1 MMRTS
6 KPLSPRS
13 LTISPA
19 APCAVL
25 DEGLDLAA
33 PAEHEGVSDMNQ
45 RGKIDVGYPAGDQ
58 FDKPLVDAAILG
70 LLGINQRSVIMNKP
84 AAARGQRQAPGIGVD
99 ADVPGL
105 RPGLAPIELRQ
116 NRQTSAIGKGK
127 IGRDGRGAIAG
138 EG

>member
-19 APCAVL
+19 APSGRCPKASRTTFGIS
-25 DEGLDLAA
+25 GLSGRAA

-99 ADVPGL
+99 AD
-105 RPGLAPIELRQ
+105 
-116 NRQTSAIGKGK
+116 
-127 IGRDGRGAIAG
+127 
-138 EG
+138 